1 MVFHRQPFGSILLP
15 GVASPLGESDFSG
28 VRYAILMILVFATA
42 ARFQGNDP
50 VEDLQAQPAPP
61 IEIRMGRSA
70 GLDVAE
76 PSALPITMAALPGMR
91 KVETR
96 RYVILSDLE
105 DHEMVGHGR
114 LLERA
119 YHAVELFRSRLE
131 LDAHEN
137 PTRML
142 AVAFG
147 GRDRFL
153 KFARDH
159 DEINA
164 DWMAGYF
171 APHSDRLV
179 YFHARDIPSARIAAR
194 RIDRLEGRG
203 DEFVAA
209 RESLDQFVAQSTAA
223 VVVHEAVHMIL
234 HARGIIPAE
243 STVPLWLAEGLAASF
258 EPIAPGRPFGPFQPE
273 GGRTQAFRADLEKD
287 RVPPLEVLVSS
298 TTLPGEGK
306 DMVRRFYDAS
316 AAFCGW
322 LSRNEPQRLG
332 RFITAARDGSVGA
345 GRRDRVQAFEEI
357 FGSIESIEG
366 RWLRSE
372 RSRIHR

>member
-1 MVFHRQPFGSILLP
+1 M
-15 GVASPLGESDFSG
+15 
-28 VRYAILMILVFATA
+28 LMILAFATA

-50 VEDLQAQPAPP
+50 AEHLQAQSSPP
-61 IEIRMGRSA
+61 IEIRMGRSPD
-70 GLDVAE
+70 LQVAE
-76 PSALPITMAALPGMR
+76 PPALLMTMDALPAMR

-96 RYVILSDLE
+96 RYVILSDLD

-119 YHAVELFRSRLE
+119 YHAVELFRDRLE
-131 LDAHEN
+131 LEAHDN
-137 PTRML
+137 QTRML

-147 GRDRFL
+147 GRDQFL
-153 KFARDH
+153 EFARVH

-194 RIDRLEGRG
+194 RIDRMEGRG
-203 DEFVAA
+203 GEFVAA

-258 EPIAPGRPFGPFQPE
+258 EPVAPGRPFGPFQPE
-273 GGRTQAFRADLEKD
+273 GGRTRAFRADLEED
-287 RVPPLEVLVSS
+287 RVPPLAVLVSS
-298 TTLPGEGK
+298 TTLPGEGR

-332 RFITAARDGSVGA
+332 KFITAARNGSVG
-345 GRRDRVQAFEEI
+345 GNPRDRLQAFEEI
-357 FGSIESIEG
+357 FGSIKSIED

-372 RSRIHR
+372 RSRISR